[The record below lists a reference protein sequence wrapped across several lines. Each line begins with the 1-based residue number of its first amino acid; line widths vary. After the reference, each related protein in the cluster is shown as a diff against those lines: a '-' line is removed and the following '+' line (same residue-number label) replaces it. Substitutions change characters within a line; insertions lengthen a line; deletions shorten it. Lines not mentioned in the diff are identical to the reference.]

1 MVSLFKQRRSLVYCN
16 SKLNDIQKKI
26 VKDTEGAILVTAGA
40 GSGKTRLLTHR
51 ICYIIS
57 EKLAYPENVLAITFT
72 NKATNEMKERINSM
86 LPNGKGVWI
95 STFHAMCV
103 RILRENI
110 YKLDNYTK
118 YFTIYNDNDKSR
130 IIKNIIKQLDISNNE
145 FTSKLTWHISNAKNK
160 GEALNEFSE
169 ELQYEPYKNEILRAS
184 AMYEEAL
191 KNNNALDFDD
201 LLLKTVELFKHNP
214 QTLEYY
220 QEKFKYIHVDE
231 FQDTNTVQYQIV
243 KLLTGKHKN
252 IFVVGDEDQCIYCW
266 RGANI
271 ENIKKFV
278 MEFEC
283 KVYKLEQN
291 YRSTKTII
299 STANKLIKYNKER
312 IDKTLFT
319 ENEEGE
325 KITYY
330 KAYDEVDEA
339 EYVSKSIIKLIDNG
353 VPLHEIGVLMRI
365 SSLSRLIE
373 EKLLNYDIPFKVS
386 GIFKFFERLEIKNV
400 LAYLSVLVNN
410 RDNASLLRI
419 INIPRRGVGQA
430 TVEKLLDYA
439 QSHQISLFEA
449 VLNIESSDLPNGIK
463 SKVQGLSNILNHL
476 MQQKD
481 SMPFSDFLQE
491 LLNKTGISNMYNTN
505 SDEDEDRRR
514 NLEQLMQS
522 AKSFQH
528 LSGGGIVEYLESVTL
543 QSSTDEEEE
552 DESAVSISTVHASKG
567 LEFDYVFIIG
577 LEENCFPLAR
587 KMEIEDIEEERRL
600 AYVALTRARKKVYL
614 TRASSRFLYGNR
626 NQTIAS
632 RFIKESGIVEQSQFT
647 SNNKYSYSNA
657 SNNTRRERTSI
668 VNNYTMKDFKEKTIK
683 NNDKQFEEFVVDAN
697 VSHPTFGEGKIIARE
712 NVGDI
717 TFVTVEFTKIGVK
730 KLALSFAPLKVI

>member
-1 MVSLFKQRRSLVYCN
+1 MYCN

-449 VLNIESSDLPNGIK
+449 VLNIEGSDLPNGIK